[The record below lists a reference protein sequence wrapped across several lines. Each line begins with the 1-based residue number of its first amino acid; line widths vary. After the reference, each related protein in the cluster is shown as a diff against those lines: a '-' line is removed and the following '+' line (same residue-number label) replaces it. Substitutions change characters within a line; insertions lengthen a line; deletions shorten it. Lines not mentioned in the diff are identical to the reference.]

1 MLTMEGQF
9 TFTADHP
16 QLHCAAFFIG
26 EAQENIGIEYNS
38 VNIDCSGGDFIKVFD
53 GWILKGE
60 KFPSSQDHPLPTYER
75 YIDYCETGSIRR
87 VIRSSQNVAMLFFRI
102 HTPGNGFTITIKKII
117 NPFPCNVI
125 SQTPEGSF
133 TMVIP
138 HQHRNCSF
146 SIIYPVQIKIA
157 ELTLG
162 HFNDLQVKK
171 PRCGGAGDFVE
182 LLGGNGVDPSKMFPV
197 ADLCYSFSGPEIS
210 GAPSQRPH
218 EPSCSPNLS
227 TDFTGRITRDMNVA
241 IEVDKLSEE
250 IHERKKKEKNKVNAE
265 VQTETLSWS
274 ESDYFNYYAHF
285 YENGREDAES
295 SVSYVHGDQQYNFP
309 SKSTADDQ
317 NMAESGEVGEKTNSF
332 TQQNSVPEEEENT
345 GGNSLADLLR
355 TTAEAAVSQTG
366 FVFDETFGMYYDHS
380 TGFYYDS
387 NNQLYYDPNTG
398 IYYYYEAESGRYQ
411 FHSRVDLQAYQ
422 THTES
427 NSDKKTKKRRKAPEK
442 HSTNDDKD
450 RSEEVLT
457 INDIQKNV
465 AEEQEPDQKR
475 KKTVISSEILND
487 QLCSVNSEYCTLED
501 SNAEKNYNQND
512 PAIEQWPPCV
522 RVIVVRSPVLQTGML
537 YIITADKSA
546 TIGREKDMEHAIR
559 IPEVGVSKP
568 KTKCDPYA
576 LEHGDEI
583 KMGETVLSFHI
594 HPGNDTCDG
603 CEPGQVIAH
612 LNRHKKEELS
622 GLVHSKEDKEVLRQK
637 ELKHIKGKYGLKN
650 SDYDDTKLLKS
661 SVYKDRAEKR
671 RQTVGSEG
679 TFQRDDAPA
688 SVNIEIS
695 DENKGRKMLEK
706 MGWKKG
712 DGLGKDGKGRKDP
725 IQLQIRKAHSGLGAS
740 ASLSVEDSLIV
751 KSKTQKNWE
760 KARER
765 FADACQTEPKKAN
778 VSPKTW
784 VKSDGE

>member
-1 MLTMEGQF
+1 MASTEVDGPESELT
-9 TFTADHP
+9 
-16 QLHCAAFFIG
+16 QLHLRVQTL
-26 EAQENIGIEYNS
+26 EEE
-38 VNIDCSGGDFIKVFD
+38 
-53 GWILKGE
+53 LKSCKAE
-60 KFPSSQDHPLPTYER
+60 
-75 YIDYCETGSIRR
+75 
-87 VIRSSQNVAMLFFRI
+87 I
-102 HTPGNGFTITIKKII
+102 HKLKK
-117 NPFPCNVI
+117 
-125 SQTPEGSF
+125 Q
-133 TMVIP
+133 
-138 HQHRNCSF
+138 
-146 SIIYPVQIKIA
+146 
-157 ELTLG
+157 L
-162 HFNDLQVKK
+162 KK
-171 PRCGGAGDFVE
+171 
-182 LLGGNGVDPSKMFPV
+182 
-197 ADLCYSFSGPEIS
+197 ADLLCRNTESYNEDLRK
-210 GAPSQRPH
+210 Q
-218 EPSCSPNLS
+218 
-227 TDFTGRITRDMNVA
+227 
-241 IEVDKLSEE
+241 VDKLSEE
-250 IHERKKKEKNKVNAE
+250 IHDRKKKEKNKVNAE
-265 VQTETLSWS
+265 VQTETPSWS

-285 YENGREDAES
+285 YENGREDAET
-295 SVSYVHGDQQYNFP
+295 SVLYEHGDQQYNLP
-309 SKSTADDQ
+309 SKSTSNDQ
-317 NMAESGEVGEKTNSF
+317 NMAESGEVSEKANAF
-332 TQQNSVPEEEENT
+332 NQQNSVPEEEENT

-366 FVFDETFGMYYDHS
+366 FVFDENFGMYYDHS

-427 NSDKKTKKRRKAPEK
+427 NSDKKSKKRRKAP
-442 HSTNDDKD
+442 D

-457 INDIQKNV
+457 IDDIQKNV

-512 PAIEQWPPCV
+512 PGDCECSESEPEEGEITESETEGSSEEVTCTESCGSDDEEEEEEEEEEAIEQWPPCV

-559 IPEVGVSKP
+559 IPEVGVSKFHAEVYFDHDLQKYVIVDQGSQNGTVINGNRILQP

-612 LNRHKKEELS
+612 LNRHKKELS

-740 ASLSVEDSLIV
+740 TSLCVEDSLIV

>member
-1 MLTMEGQF
+1 MASTEVDGPECELT
-9 TFTADHP
+9 
-16 QLHCAAFFIG
+16 QLHLRVQTL
-26 EAQENIGIEYNS
+26 EEE
-38 VNIDCSGGDFIKVFD
+38 
-53 GWILKGE
+53 LKSCKAE
-60 KFPSSQDHPLPTYER
+60 
-75 YIDYCETGSIRR
+75 
-87 VIRSSQNVAMLFFRI
+87 I
-102 HTPGNGFTITIKKII
+102 HKLKK
-117 NPFPCNVI
+117 
-125 SQTPEGSF
+125 Q
-133 TMVIP
+133 
-138 HQHRNCSF
+138 
-146 SIIYPVQIKIA
+146 
-157 ELTLG
+157 L
-162 HFNDLQVKK
+162 KK
-171 PRCGGAGDFVE
+171 
-182 LLGGNGVDPSKMFPV
+182 
-197 ADLCYSFSGPEIS
+197 ADLLCRNTESYNEDLRK
-210 GAPSQRPH
+210 Q
-218 EPSCSPNLS
+218 
-227 TDFTGRITRDMNVA
+227 
-241 IEVDKLSEE
+241 VDKLSEE

-442 HSTNDDKD
+442 HSTNDDKMQQLCK
-450 RSEEVLT
+450 S
-457 INDIQKNV
+457 V
-465 AEEQEPDQKR
+465 ARMK
-475 KKTVISSEILND
+475 ISSFGHSDTN
-487 QLCSVNSEYCTLED
+487 
-501 SNAEKNYNQND
+501 K
-512 PAIEQWPPCV
+512 AIEQWPPCV

-559 IPEVGVSKP
+559 IPEVGVSKFHAEVYFDHDLQKYVIVDQGSQNGTVINGNRILQP